1 MISGTNAIKRIA
13 ATTFSVMV
21 ALSMMMPVDAKIL
34 KGGVSEE
41 GLRLAPSSVGRGL
54 SGQADNTMRI
64 QRAPSALKGS
74 AVDATAFAAPLTPR
88 TSPLEGVVD
97 TNQFA
102 KAPKFDIGADRGSK
116 EMVLAWERWHKQ
128 LSQAIYQRWQAMAQ
142 DPGHATVRIFVTKD
156 RTIRAQVLRSTGAPQ
171 FDGVVL
177 AAIDSL
183 NGNPGLTFPAQSQ
196 RQNVSFEADYI
207 AGANVQPGYSWVK
220 NDYEK
225 VRQDY

>member
-1 MISGTNAIKRIA
+1 MEVMKRIIA
-13 ATTFSVMV
+13 GVFGIAVVLQMV
-21 ALSMMMPVDAKIL
+21 LPVDAKIL

-41 GLRLAPSSVGRGL
+41 SLRLAPSNVGRSL
-54 SGQADNTMRI
+54 SGKADNSMRI

-74 AVDATAFAAPLTPR
+74 AIDATAFAAPLTPR
-88 TSPLEGVVD
+88 TSPLDGVVD
-97 TNQFA
+97 ENQFA

-142 DPGHATVRIFVTKD
+142 DPGHATVRIFVTRD
-156 RTIRAQVLRSTGAPQ
+156 RQIRAQILRSTGAPQ
-171 FDGVVL
+171 FDVVVL

-183 NGNPGLTFPAQSQ
+183 NGNPGLTFPAQSL

-207 AGANVQPGYSWVK
+207 AGANVTPGYSWVK